1 MWTSDQSANQS
12 DIHTDI
18 EGHYQLSTQLLLDT
32 YGGAAAAYS
41 VRKLSQWYT
50 GNCMRIREDSG
61 DTETDIGFDSN
72 GDLDTAAI
80 ASHCGSANG
89 YVVTWYDQSGSG
101 RDIAQTGDTA
111 KQPLIYN
118 GTSVNTSGGKP
129 ALDPRS
135 GAARLYSAAVTIS
148 PTLTMMLV
156 KQGSGGV
163 VGSPVWGNVSS
174 LALVRDMTHS
184 GGRSGIVTALATGTP
199 PTNAIYTMKYGSDS
213 ATRSN
218 GSEVASTTGNS
229 TSNISRIVLGGRY
242 ESTEGAWPGQ
252 AQEFI
257 IWDSDLYSANAAN
270 LESNAN
276 AYFSIY

>member
-1 MWTSDQSANQS
+1 
-12 DIHTDI
+12 
-18 EGHYQLSTQLLLDT
+18 
-32 YGGAAAAYS
+32 
-41 VRKLSQWYT
+41 
-50 GNCMRIREDSG
+50 MRIREDSG

-101 RDIAQTGDTA
+101 RDISQTGDTA

-118 GTSVNTSGGKP
+118 GTSVNTAGGKP

-156 KQGSGGV
+156 KQGAGGV
-163 VGSPVWGNVSS
+163 FGSPVWGNVSS
-174 LALVRDMTHS
+174 GVLVRDMTHA
-184 GGRSGIVTALATGTP
+184 GGQSGIVTAVATGTP

-242 ESTEGAWPGQ
+242 EATEGAWSGQ

-257 IWDSDLYSANAAN
+257 IWDSDLYSTNAAN